1 VVGGDAEAGAR
12 NAVVAAVG
20 AKRSQLRMIAISE
33 SCESEKFLVLAGR
46 RLVAGRASIMEPM
59 LHLEQILEKNPE
71 AAP

>member
-1 VVGGDAEAGAR
+1 M
-12 NAVVAAVG
+12 VA
-20 AKRSQLRMIAISE
+20 INE
-33 SCESEKFLVLAGR
+33 SCESEKFLVLARR

>member
-1 VVGGDAEAGAR
+1 
-12 NAVVAAVG
+12 
-20 AKRSQLRMIAISE
+20 MIAISE

-46 RLVAGRASIMEPM
+46 RLVACRASIMEPM